1 MGVGSFVRRGLS
13 TLALMCAV
21 SPALAQGADSAS
33 DAQAIRAARER
44 SNRAIAAHDTA
55 AMATE
60 WMPSLHVVSSNSAQ
74 MDGREMNLR
83 RFAEQFAARP
93 DVVYRRT
100 PRAVA
105 VYPPWGMAAE
115 SGSWTGS
122 WSDTDGKIRI
132 AGTYFAKWQKLDG
145 VWRIQAEI
153 YVPTE
158 CSGGAYCRTM
168 PAIR

>member
-1 MGVGSFVRRGLS
+1 MHDIVSRATAVVVL
-13 TLALMCAV
+13 LAAIA
-21 SPALAQGADSAS
+21 SHAPAQGTDSTS
-33 DAQAIRAARER
+33 DARAIRAARER

-55 AMATE
+55 AMAAE

-74 MDGREMNLR
+74 MDGRETNLG

-100 PRAVA
+100 PRSVV

-122 WSDTDGKIRI
+122 WTDAEGKIRI
-132 AGTYFAKWQKLDG
+132 AGTYFAKWQKLEG
-145 VWRIQAEI
+145 AWRIQAEI